1 MNKLICPFLAVVVCF
16 NAALADTPR
25 PFSHPDRIRYDSH
38 CLIIDGKDTFIYSG
52 SFHYFRC
59 PKELWSERFQKIKD
73 AGFNCVETY
82 APWNWSERE
91 TPASLDDFSKVDVR
105 DLDDW
110 LTMAEKFGFY
120 VIIRPGP
127 YICAEWDGGGYPQ
140 WLVALKK
147 PAQPL
152 HPELWLRTDDPVY
165 LAWCKHWY
173 DAVCPVI
180 AKHQITRKA
189 PGQPGVILF
198 QIENEYDLQKPT
210 LPDDVKINQ
219 LTALANDATAD
230 GIDVPLITCWTKQ
243 IRGIKDGPLRGVV
256 DCSNFYPRFNIA
268 KELGGKL
275 SRQRTQQPDA
285 PVMTTEMQGGWFSK
299 FGGKLSDQQ
308 DGLTAAQIQNIS
320 LYAIQNDETA
330 MSYYMLFGGT
340 NFDDWGA
347 LTMTETYDYN
357 APIRESGGVG
367 ERYQRVWALGHML
380 MDHGVKL
387 ARSDAVPVDA
397 TATDAD
403 VEVAERRSPDGSRY
417 IFVRTEKNDSP
428 RNGTVQLKEKDGPAA
443 ALTFDY
449 QLEPFGSMVLYL
461 PPGENDA
468 KKGEWLP
475 KPAPPIQRPTEGLP
489 SPVDITQADC
499 AADPFPP
506 VGRSSIP
513 ARKLKV
519 SACLTGISFTIT
531 SRPSRVNRSP
541 RAKTPKTA

>member
-1 MNKLICPFLAVVVCF
+1 
-16 NAALADTPR
+16 
-25 PFSHPDRIRYDSH
+25 
-38 CLIIDGKDTFIYSG
+38 
-52 SFHYFRC
+52 
-59 PKELWSERFQKIKD
+59 
-73 AGFNCVETY
+73 
-82 APWNWSERE
+82 
-91 TPASLDDFSKVDVR
+91 
-105 DLDDW
+105 
-110 LTMAEKFGFY
+110 
-120 VIIRPGP
+120 
-127 YICAEWDGGGYPQ
+127 
-140 WLVALKK
+140 
-147 PAQPL
+147 
-152 HPELWLRTDDPVY
+152 
-165 LAWCKHWY
+165 
-173 DAVCPVI
+173 
-180 AKHQITRKA
+180 
-189 PGQPGVILF
+189 
-198 QIENEYDLQKPT
+198 
-210 LPDDVKINQ
+210 
-219 LTALANDATAD
+219 
-230 GIDVPLITCWTKQ
+230 
-243 IRGIKDGPLRGVV
+243 
-256 DCSNFYPRFNIA
+256 
-268 KELGGKL
+268 
-275 SRQRTQQPDA
+275 
-285 PVMTTEMQGGWFSK
+285 
-299 FGGKLSDQQ
+299 
-308 DGLTAAQIQNIS
+308 
-320 LYAIQNDETA
+320 